1 MHANY
6 LYDSDFKVVDA
17 LKFFRNVKMAESL
30 VNMILKCFYR
40 KRCVESV
47 IALKVLQIFFAFLFV
62 FGFSYCVNINNLSV
76 ILP

>member
-1 MHANY
+1 MHDNY
-6 LYDSDFKVVDA
+6 LHDSVFKVVDA
-17 LKFFRNVKMAESL
+17 LNFFRNVKMAESL
-30 VNMILKCFYR
+30 MNIMLKCFYR
-40 KRCVESV
+40 KRYVEPV